1 MTHISLWV
9 ASGARDDDTL
19 FVSSLVL
26 VDSVHFN
33 DTAASTTSSTNM
45 AAALSSS
52 SSSSSSLPV
61 LSRLLPYMYLFLVGR
76 IREVLQFLTYQV
88 LLLSEWCDDADLSCF
103 EATL

>member
-26 VDSVHFN
+26 VDGVHFN

-45 AAALSSS
+45 AAAL

-88 LLLSEWCDDADLSCF
+88 LLLSEWCDDANLSCF
-103 EATL
+103 